1 MWGSWLDRIRL
12 LLWLALAVTT
22 LLWIALA
29 VTNLLA

>member
-1 MWGSWLDRIRL
+1 MSGRWFDRIGL

-29 VTNLLA
+29 VTNVLT